1 MLGSHCTAPSPVLH
15 QTARKKNKRERN
27 TFVCEEGNHIC
38 FVPYCTLILWGEMQ
52 NIPNIIC
59 RTIKHK
65 QASTFVFAFT
75 QRWKWENIKTRSL
88 WFISE
93 LYSDIW
99 LKHSM
104 LLWQVTRI
112 RAWNT
117 QQRLQHKK
125 KNGGGWTFK
134 KYGWWLNKSD
144 FKIMTLKTNS
154 QCWILVN

>member
-1 MLGSHCTAPSPVLH
+1 MPPAARLASRVAPNQCHDPEEITPVSHNARLALH
-15 QTARKKNKRERN
+15 RTFSGITSDSQEKNKRERN

-117 QQRLQHKK
+117 QQSLQH
-125 KNGGGWTFK
+125 
-134 KYGWWLNKSD
+134 
-144 FKIMTLKTNS
+144 
-154 QCWILVN
+154 